1 MGKRRLA
8 VRVAAT
14 AAQTVQCLY
23 CVDTNTYTHT
33 HCLSPRLDL
42 PSDGSEDSDGSVEA
56 VAPTYNDMWDTVVTA
71 RSKGA
76 KAPSAAE
83 TSAVDEAVLE
93 CGGLPLATVARFKFF
108 TFQADK
114 MHVSSGQRETCDVLF
129 CINSCHHV

>member
-1 MGKRRLA
+1 M
-8 VRVAAT
+8 
-14 AAQTVQCLY
+14 
-23 CVDTNTYTHT
+23 
-33 HCLSPRLDL
+33 
-42 PSDGSEDSDGSVEA
+42 EA

-108 TFQADK
+108 TFQAGK
-114 MHVSSGQRETCDVLF
+114 MHVSSGQRETCDLLF
-129 CINSCHHV
+129 VGVNTTMYEQLIMLALFPQHHRRLV